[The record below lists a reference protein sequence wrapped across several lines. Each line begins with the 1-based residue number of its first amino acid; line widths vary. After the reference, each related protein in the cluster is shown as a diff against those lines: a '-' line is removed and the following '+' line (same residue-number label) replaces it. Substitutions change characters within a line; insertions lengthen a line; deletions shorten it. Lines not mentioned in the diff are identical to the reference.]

1 MKVCC
6 GSDGRSVET
15 GSEKEGVIVRETTLC
30 YLKRGGCWLMLHRT
44 KKKNDQNGGKW
55 IGVGGKLEPGE
66 SPEDCAAREIREE
79 TGLIAEELHLRSVIT
94 FLSDEYEPERMYL
107 FTTNRFHGDTIV
119 CDEGDLAW
127 IPVDDVM
134 SLPTWEGDR
143 LFLEKIRD
151 SEEGYFS
158 LKLRY
163 EGDQLV
169 QAEMWEHGRRTV
181 IR

>member
-1 MKVCC
+1 M
-6 GSDGRSVET
+6 
-15 GSEKEGVIVRETTLC
+15 RETTLC
-30 YLKRGGCWLMLHRT
+30 YLKRGGSWLMLHRT

-66 SPEDCAAREIREE
+66 SPEDCAFREIREE
-79 TGLIAEELHLRSVIT
+79 TGFIADELHLRSVIT
-94 FLSDEYEPERMYL
+94 FLSDEYEQERMYL
-107 FTTNRFHGDTIV
+107 FTSAKFHGNLAD

-134 SLPTWEGDR
+134 ALPTWEGDR
-143 LFLEKIRD
+143 IFLGKIRGSD
-151 SEEGYFS
+151 EGFFS

-163 EGDQLV
+163 EGDRLV
-169 QAEMWEHGRRTV
+169 QAEMWENGRRTI